1 MSSKINETLYKYKFI
16 INITTYCTK
25 YNSRTNVNFIIYKT
39 FIQVKLELSFHIT
52 IINTIF

>member
-25 YNSRTNVNFIIYKT
+25 YISLTNVNFIIYKT
-39 FIQVKLELSFHIT
+39 FIQVKLELSFNIT
-52 IINTIF
+52 LL